1 MACLVKY
8 EGVDGNVI
16 IERKILP
23 LQRMELTI
31 KLVVSHWCSLKM
43 DLLGDAACEVSNN
56 LYGIKEIFHI
66 LGITGITEKVF
77 PSNEK

>member
-1 MACLVKY
+1 
-8 EGVDGNVI
+8 
-16 IERKILP
+16 
-23 LQRMELTI
+23 MELTI